1 MAALR
6 GIFRVLLTLL
16 LAAPAVAAPVPVTTC
31 GQVVE
36 RGTVGVLTGDL
47 ACGIKWGTCR
57 QCATCPDYLDPA
69 VACSAPADCP
79 DPSVNIC
86 DGGGGF
92 SVAVFVVPGA
102 RLELNG
108 HTIGGAQI
116 GVFGGRPDFVIPR
129 GTLRIVGPGTITATR
144 EAVRGFRATVTGV
157 SLHENLYGIAVS
169 KLRLSD
175 VDASGNTI
183 GVSVFDSLRATRL
196 TSDGNRNI
204 GVLAYERARLSSSH
218 VTASGGVDIASE
230 LRPRVTATT
239 CDRSAAL
246 EETSEPGVY
255 EPTGPP
261 WGVCA
266 GD

>member
-1 MAALR
+1 MAA
-6 GIFRVLLTLL
+6 FRRSLGFVMLL
-16 LAAPAVAAPVPVTTC
+16 LATPAVGASVPVTTC

-47 ACGIKWGTCR
+47 ACGIAWGVCR
-57 QCATCPDYLDPA
+57 QCATCPDDVTPA
-69 VACSAPADCP
+69 VACSSPADCP
-79 DPSVNIC
+79 DPSVNVC
-86 DGGGGF
+86 DGGGDF

-108 HTIGGAQI
+108 HTISGAQI
-116 GVFGGRPDFVIPR
+116 GVFGGRPDFTVPR
-129 GTLRIVGPGTITATR
+129 GTTRLVGPGTITATR

-157 SLHENLYGIAVS
+157 ALHENLYGIAAS
-169 KLRLSD
+169 KLRLAD

-196 TSDGNRNI
+196 TADGNRSL
-204 GVLAYERARLSSSH
+204 GVLAYESARLASSH
-218 VTASGGVDIASE
+218 VTGSGTVDITSE

-246 EETSEPGVY
+246 EETAQPGIY